1 MLDGEQLQMGEFRMS
16 QKLHFAIAVLV
27 IAGLASPAIAQKKS
41 AREMMDEMKGKYG
54 QTFDQCRALAVSRGF
69 NFQGSD
75 DSAGSDMMQIA
86 IFIEGCIMGRQR

>member
-1 MLDGEQLQMGEFRMS
+1 MS
-16 QKLHFAIAVLV
+16 QKRYFVFVVLV
-27 IAGLASPAIAQKKS
+27 IVGLAGPAIAQTKS
-41 AREMMDEMKGKYG
+41 ARAMMDEMKAKYG
-54 QTFDQCRALAVSRGF
+54 QTYDQCRALAVSRGF